1 MMAKR
6 VGQPSLTQPVRLVRD
21 RRNLDGTVRDG
32 HSCQPI
38 RVGYQQAEGSPPKG
52 PHARAPPGP
61 PMDNLRCHRVIEL
74 RSVADCSAWSWPGL
88 ARIAYASPSRS
99 RMTTTDSNHAS
110 LTAKAELVS
119 ATDEISLNSGLSH
132 TKVVF
137 TGNGQPPGGRMGD
150 MDQEDSQLSVSDH
163 SQLASLEQYLR
174 LAMPEVCVTRS
185 TGGPGAGQLGV
196 LDVLTI
202 VAGSSVLTAMVRTLP
217 EFIKSRKSSVSITM
231 TVKGKPLEMTAANVD
246 DVMPILLKLLDEQPE

>member
-1 MMAKR
+1 
-6 VGQPSLTQPVRLVRD
+6 
-21 RRNLDGTVRDG
+21 
-32 HSCQPI
+32 
-38 RVGYQQAEGSPPKG
+38 
-52 PHARAPPGP
+52 
-61 PMDNLRCHRVIEL
+61 
-74 RSVADCSAWSWPGL
+74 
-88 ARIAYASPSRS
+88 
-99 RMTTTDSNHAS
+99 
-110 LTAKAELVS
+110 
-119 ATDEISLNSGLSH
+119 
-132 TKVVF
+132 
-137 TGNGQPPGGRMGD
+137 MGD